1 MCNAATNNKAHL
13 TKIFKLHLNTNA
25 VAKVQQKNVA
35 AKLRNKNIFFLFG
48 FFFFGGGAYI
58 LLPYYF
64 AAGVLCVVAAG
75 VCVWLLI
82 SPTIHYLPSTR
93 HAVVSLDISGASKS
107 IRFVRT
113 NVGSFVPAIY
123 TPKTTKETI
132 QTSTNSKLQ
141 KLDGGTIKVT
151 SDVVQ
156 QDRFTYNGLYHKTV
170 LDSFEL
176 DLAGAIC
183 VWCCVLVRSK
193 NDTIFDAVTLKQ
205 YLTFLVPRI
214 FVGVLLVRVVLAVAT
229 SLHFGFL
236 LLCKFGSSPTLPKEV
251 DLPANGT
258 NTVVV
263 SKKKQNVKEVQHV

>member
-1 MCNAATNNKAHL
+1 M
-13 TKIFKLHLNTNA
+13 
-25 VAKVQQKNVA
+25 AKVQQKNVA

-141 KLDGGTIKVT
+141 KLDGGNIKLT
-151 SDVVQ
+151 SDVVAM
-156 QDRFTYNGLYHKTV
+156 DRFTYNGLYHKTV
-170 LDSFEL
+170 LDGFEL

-183 VWCCVLVRSK
+183 MYLCVLVRSK
-193 NDTIFDAVTLKQ
+193 QDTIFDVVTLRQ
-205 YLTFLVPRI
+205 YLTFLQPRI
-214 FVGVLLVRVVLAVAT
+214 FVGVLCVRVVLAVAN
-229 SLHFGFL
+229 SLYFSYLFL
-236 LLCKFGSSPTLPKEV
+236 GRFNYSPTLPIG
-251 DLPANGT
+251 ANNVPKPT
-258 NTVVV
+258 NTVMVLENI
-263 SKKKQNVKEVQHV
+263 SNVKGVQHV

>member
-1 MCNAATNNKAHL
+1 M
-13 TKIFKLHLNTNA
+13 
-25 VAKVQQKNVA
+25 AKVQTKNVA

-48 FFFFGGGAYI
+48 FFFFGVAAYM
-58 LLPYYF
+58 LLPYYLP
-64 AAGVLCVVAAG
+64 AGLVCVVVAG

-132 QTSTNSKLQ
+132 QTSTNPKLQ
-141 KLDGGTIKVT
+141 KLDGGNIKLT
-151 SDVVQ
+151 SDVVAM
-156 QDRFTYNGLYHKTV
+156 DRFTYNGAYHKTV
-170 LDSFEL
+170 LDAFEL

-183 VWCCVLVRSK
+183 MYLCVLVRSK

-205 YLTFLVPRI
+205 YLTYLQPRI
-214 FVGVLLVRVVLAVAT
+214 FVGVLCVRVLLTFAK
-229 SLHFGFL
+229 SLYFSFL
-236 LLCKFGSSPTLPKEV
+236 ILGRLNPSPTLPKGG

>member
-1 MCNAATNNKAHL
+1 M
-13 TKIFKLHLNTNA
+13 TKVRT
-25 VAKVQQKNVA
+25 KNVA

-64 AAGVLCVVAAG
+64 AAGVLCVVVAG

-141 KLDGGTIKVT
+141 KLDGGNIKLT
-151 SDVVQ
+151 SDVVAM
-156 QDRFTYNGLYHKTV
+156 DRFTYNGLYHKTV
-170 LDSFEL
+170 LDGFEL
-176 DLAGAIC
+176 DLAGAVC
-183 VWCCVLVRSK
+183 MCCCLLVRSK

-205 YLTFLVPRI
+205 YLTYLQPRI
-214 FVGVLLVRVVLAVAT
+214 FLGVLFVRVVLAVAN
-229 SLHFGFL
+229 SLYFSYLFL
-236 LLCKFGSSPTLPKEV
+236 GRFNPSPTLPIGV

-258 NTVVV
+258 NSVVV
-263 SKKKQNVKEVQHV
+263 SEKQTNVKGVQHV

>member
-1 MCNAATNNKAHL
+1 M
-13 TKIFKLHLNTNA
+13 
-25 VAKVQQKNVA
+25 AKVEQKNVA

-48 FFFFGGGAYI
+48 FFFFAGAGWL
-58 LLPYYF
+58 LLPYYLP
-64 AAGVLCVVAAG
+64 AGLVSIGLAG

-82 SPTIHYLPSTR
+82 SPTIHYLPPTR

-113 NVGSFVPAIY
+113 NVGTYCPAIY
-123 TPKTTKETI
+123 TPKSDKTTV
-132 QTSTNSKLQ
+132 QTSTNSRLQ

-156 QDRFTYNGLYHKTV
+156 QDRFTYNGNYHKTV
-170 LDSFEL
+170 LDSFEF
-176 DLAGAIC
+176 DMAGAVCI
-183 VWCCVLVRSK
+183 WCCVLVRSK

-205 YLTFLVPRI
+205 YLTFLQPRI
-214 FVGVLLVRVVLAVAT
+214 FLGVLSVRVVLAVAT
-229 SLHFGFL
+229 SLHFGYL

-263 SKKKQNVKEVQHV
+263 SEKQTNVKEVSYAN

>member
-1 MCNAATNNKAHL
+1 M
-13 TKIFKLHLNTNA
+13 
-25 VAKVQQKNVA
+25 AKVQTKNVV
-35 AKLRNKNIFFLFG
+35 AKLRYKNLYFLFG
-48 FFFFGGGAYI
+48 FFFFGGAAYL
-58 LLPYYF
+58 LLPYYLPL
-64 AAGVLCVVAAG
+64 GLVSLLAAG

-113 NVGSFVPAIY
+113 NVGSYIPAIY
-123 TPKTTKETI
+123 TPKTDKTTI
-132 QTSTNSKLQ
+132 QTSTNNKLQ

-170 LDSFEL
+170 LDAFEL

-205 YLTFLVPRI
+205 YLTYLQPRI
-214 FVGVLLVRVVLAVAT
+214 FVGVLCVRVVLAVAN
-229 SLHFGFL
+229 SLYFSYLFL
-236 LLCKFGSSPTLPKEV
+236 GRFTPSPTLPIV
-251 DLPANGT
+251 ANNVQT
-258 NTVVV
+258 PVNSAMVLENI
-263 SKKKQNVKEVQHV
+263 SNVKEVSNV

>member
-1 MCNAATNNKAHL
+1 M
-13 TKIFKLHLNTNA
+13 
-25 VAKVQQKNVA
+25 AKVQTKNVA

-113 NVGSFVPAIY
+113 NVGSYCPAIY
-123 TPKTTKETI
+123 TPKSDKTTV
-132 QTSTNSKLQ
+132 QTSTNSRLQ

-170 LDSFEL
+170 LDGFEL
-176 DLAGAIC
+176 DLAGAVC
-183 VWCCVLVRSK
+183 MCCCLLVRSK

-205 YLTFLVPRI
+205 YLTYLQPRI
-214 FVGVLLVRVVLAVAT
+214 FVLVLLVRFVLVVANGVYF
-229 SLHFGFL
+229 SFL
-236 LLCKFGSSPTLPKEV
+236 LTNRFSSSPTLPIGV
-251 DLPANGT
+251 DT
-258 NTVVV
+258 TQTVPNSAMVLKNI
-263 SKKKQNVKEVQHV
+263 SNVKEVSNV

>member
-1 MCNAATNNKAHL
+1 M
-13 TKIFKLHLNTNA
+13 
-25 VAKVQQKNVA
+25 AKVVQKNVV
-35 AKLRNKNIFFLFG
+35 AKLRYKNLYFLFG
-48 FFFFGGGAYI
+48 FFFFGGAAYL
-58 LLPYYF
+58 LLPYYLPL
-64 AAGVLCVVAAG
+64 GLVSLLAAG

-113 NVGSFVPAIY
+113 NVGSYIPAIY
-123 TPKTTKETI
+123 TPKTDKTTI
-132 QTSTNSKLQ
+132 QTSTNNKLQ

-170 LDSFEL
+170 LDAFEL

-183 VWCCVLVRSK
+183 MYLCVLVRSK
-193 NDTIFDAVTLKQ
+193 NDTIFDTVTLRQ
-205 YLTFLVPRI
+205 YLTFLQPRI
-214 FVGVLLVRVVLAVAT
+214 FVAVLLVRLVLMFAN
-229 SLHFGFL
+229 SLYFSFL
-236 LLCKFGSSPTLPKEV
+236 FLGRFNPSPTLPIGVETAQK
-251 DLPANGT
+251 PI

-263 SKKKQNVKEVQHV
+263 SEKLQSDKEVSYEN

>member
-1 MCNAATNNKAHL
+1 M
-13 TKIFKLHLNTNA
+13 
-25 VAKVQQKNVA
+25 AKVEQKNVA

-48 FFFFGGGAYI
+48 FFFFGGGGYI

-64 AAGVLCVVAAG
+64 AGGVLCIFAAG
-75 VCVWLLI
+75 VCLWLLI
-82 SPTIHYLPSTR
+82 TPTIHYLPSTR

-123 TPKTTKETI
+123 TPKTDKTTI
-132 QTSTNSKLQ
+132 QTSTNNKLQ

-170 LDSFEL
+170 LDTFEL

-183 VWCCVLVRSK
+183 MYLCVLVRSK
-193 NDTIFDAVTLKQ
+193 NDTIFDTVQLKK
-205 YLTFLVPRI
+205 YLDFLVPRI
-214 FVGVLLVRVVLAVAT
+214 FVGVLIVRVLLTFAN
-229 SLHFGFL
+229 SLYFSFL
-236 LLCKFGSSPTLPKEV
+236 FLGRFNPSPTLPIG
-251 DLPANGT
+251 ANNVQT
-258 NTVVV
+258 PVNSAMVLKNI
-263 SKKKQNVKEVQHV
+263 SNVKEVQHAN

>member
-1 MCNAATNNKAHL
+1 M
-13 TKIFKLHLNTNA
+13 
-25 VAKVQQKNVA
+25 AKVQTKNVA

-151 SDVVQ
+151 SDVVS

-170 LDSFEL
+170 LDAFEL

-193 NDTIFDAVTLKQ
+193 NDTIFDVVQLRQ

-214 FVGVLLVRVVLAVAT
+214 FVLVLLVRFVLVVANGVYF
-229 SLHFGFL
+229 SFL
-236 LLCKFGSSPTLPKEV
+236 LTNRFSSSPTLPIGV
-251 DLPANGT
+251 DT
-258 NTVVV
+258 TQTVPNSAMVLKNI
-263 SKKKQNVKEVQHV
+263 SNVKEVSNV

>member
-1 MCNAATNNKAHL
+1 M
-13 TKIFKLHLNTNA
+13 
-25 VAKVQQKNVA
+25 AKVQQKNVA
-35 AKLRNKNIFFLFG
+35 TKLRQRNALFLFG
-48 FFFFGGGAYI
+48 FFLFGGGAYI

-64 AAGVLCVVAAG
+64 AAGLLCIFAAG
-75 VCVWLLI
+75 VCLWLLI
-82 SPTIHYLPSTR
+82 TPTIHYLPSTR

-113 NVGSFVPAIY
+113 NVGSYCPAIY

-151 SDVVQ
+151 SDVVS

-170 LDSFEL
+170 LDAFEL

-193 NDTIFDAVTLKQ
+193 NDTIFDTVTLRQ

-214 FVGVLLVRVVLAVAT
+214 FVLVLLVRFVLVVANGVYF
-229 SLHFGFL
+229 SFL
-236 LLCKFGSSPTLPKEV
+236 LTNRFSSSPTLPIGV
-251 DLPANGT
+251 DT
-258 NTVVV
+258 TQTVPNSAMVLKNI
-263 SKKKQNVKEVQHV
+263 SNVKEVANV

>member
-1 MCNAATNNKAHL
+1 M
-13 TKIFKLHLNTNA
+13 
-25 VAKVQQKNVA
+25 AKVQQKNVA
-35 AKLRNKNIFFLFG
+35 AKLRNKNLLFLFG
-48 FFFFGGGAYI
+48 FFFFGGCSYL

-64 AAGVLCVVAAG
+64 AAGVLCIALAG

-123 TPKTTKETI
+123 TPKTDKTTI

-151 SDVVQ
+151 SDVVS

-170 LDSFEL
+170 LDAFEF
-176 DLAGAIC
+176 DMAGAIC
-183 VWCCVLVRSK
+183 MYLCVLVRSK
-193 NDTIFDAVTLKQ
+193 NDTIFDTVTLRQ
-205 YLTFLVPRI
+205 YLDFLMPRI
-214 FVGVLLVRVVLAVAT
+214 FVAVLVVRFVLTIANAVYF
-229 SLHFGFL
+229 SFL
-236 LLCKFGSSPTLPKEV
+236 LTNRFSSSPTLPIGV
-251 DLPANGT
+251 DT
-258 NTVVV
+258 TQTVPNSAMVLQNI
-263 SKKKQNVKEVQHV
+263 SNVKEVSNV

>member
-1 MCNAATNNKAHL
+1 M
-13 TKIFKLHLNTNA
+13 
-25 VAKVQQKNVA
+25 AKVQQKNVA
-35 AKLRNKNIFFLFG
+35 TKLRQRNALFLFG
-48 FFFFGGGAYI
+48 FFLFGGGAYI

-64 AAGVLCVVAAG
+64 AAGLLCIFAAG

-82 SPTIHYLPSTR
+82 TPTIHYLPSTR

-151 SDVVQ
+151 SDVVAM
-156 QDRFTYNGLYHKTV
+156 DRFTYNGLYHKTV
-170 LDSFEL
+170 LDGFEL

-183 VWCCVLVRSK
+183 MYLCVLVRSK
-193 NDTIFDAVTLKQ
+193 NDTIFDVVQLRQ

-214 FVGVLLVRVVLAVAT
+214 FVLVLLVRFVLVVANGVYF
-229 SLHFGFL
+229 SFL
-236 LLCKFGSSPTLPKEV
+236 LTNRFSSSPTLPIGV
-251 DLPANGT
+251 DT
-258 NTVVV
+258 TQTVPNSAMVLKNI
-263 SKKKQNVKEVQHV
+263 SNVKEVSNV

>member
-1 MCNAATNNKAHL
+1 M
-13 TKIFKLHLNTNA
+13 TKVRT
-25 VAKVQQKNVA
+25 KNVA

-48 FFFFGGGAYI
+48 FFFFAGAGWL
-58 LLPYYF
+58 LLPYYLP
-64 AAGVLCVVAAG
+64 AGLVSIGLAG

-82 SPTIHYLPSTR
+82 SPTIHYLPPTR

-141 KLDGGTIKVT
+141 KLDGGNIKLT

-156 QDRFTYNGLYHKTV
+156 MDRFTYNGLYHKTV
-170 LDSFEL
+170 LDGFEL
-176 DLAGAIC
+176 DLAGAVC
-183 VWCCVLVRSK
+183 MCCCLLVRSK
-193 NDTIFDAVTLKQ
+193 NDTIFDVVTLRQ
-205 YLTFLVPRI
+205 YLTFLQPRI
-214 FVGVLLVRVVLAVAT
+214 FVGVLCVRVVLAVAN
-229 SLHFGFL
+229 SLYFSYLFL
-236 LLCKFGSSPTLPKEV
+236 GRFNPSPTLPIGV

-258 NTVVV
+258 NSVVV
-263 SKKKQNVKEVQHV
+263 SEKQTNVKGVQYAN

>member
-1 MCNAATNNKAHL
+1 M
-13 TKIFKLHLNTNA
+13 
-25 VAKVQQKNVA
+25 AKVVQKNVA
-35 AKLRNKNIFFLFG
+35 AKLRYKNLYFLFG
-48 FFFFGGGAYI
+48 FFTFGICSYL
-58 LLPYYF
+58 LLPYYLPL
-64 AAGVLCVVAAG
+64 GLVSLLAAG

-141 KLDGGTIKVT
+141 KLDGGNIKLT
-151 SDVVQ
+151 SDVVAM
-156 QDRFTYNGLYHKTV
+156 DRFTYNGLYHKTV
-170 LDSFEL
+170 LDAFEL

-193 NDTIFDAVTLKQ
+193 NDTIFDTATLRQ

-214 FVGVLLVRVVLAVAT
+214 FVAVLLVRLVLMFAS
-229 SLHFGFL
+229 SLYYTFL
-236 LLCKFGSSPTLPKEV
+236 F
-251 DLPANGT
+251 
-258 NTVVV
+258 
-263 SKKKQNVKEVQHV
+263 

>member
-1 MCNAATNNKAHL
+1 M
-13 TKIFKLHLNTNA
+13 
-25 VAKVQQKNVA
+25 AKVQTKNVA

-141 KLDGGTIKVT
+141 KLDGGNIKLT
-151 SDVVQ
+151 SDVVAM
-156 QDRFTYNGLYHKTV
+156 DRFTYNGLYHKTV
-170 LDSFEL
+170 LDGFEL
-176 DLAGAIC
+176 DLAGAVC
-183 VWCCVLVRSK
+183 MCCCLLVRSK

-205 YLTFLVPRI
+205 YLTYLQPRI
-214 FVGVLLVRVVLAVAT
+214 FLGVLFVRVVLAVAN
-229 SLHFGFL
+229 SLYFSYLFL
-236 LLCKFGSSPTLPKEV
+236 GRFNPSPTLPIGV

-258 NTVVV
+258 NSVVV
-263 SKKKQNVKEVQHV
+263 SEKQTNVKGVQYAN

>member
-1 MCNAATNNKAHL
+1 M
-13 TKIFKLHLNTNA
+13 
-25 VAKVQQKNVA
+25 AKVQQKNVA

-48 FFFFGGGAYI
+48 FFFFAGAGWL

-64 AAGVLCVVAAG
+64 AAGLLCIFAAG
-75 VCVWLLI
+75 VCLWLLI
-82 SPTIHYLPSTR
+82 TPTIHYLPPTR

-151 SDVVQ
+151 SDVVAM
-156 QDRFTYNGLYHKTV
+156 DRFTYNGLYHKTV
-170 LDSFEL
+170 LDGFEL
-176 DLAGAIC
+176 DLAGAVC
-183 VWCCVLVRSK
+183 MCCCLLVRSK

-205 YLTFLVPRI
+205 YLTYLQPRI
-214 FVGVLLVRVVLAVAT
+214 FLGVLFVRVVLAVAN
-229 SLHFGFL
+229 SLYFSYLFL
-236 LLCKFGSSPTLPKEV
+236 GRFNPSPTLPIGV

-258 NTVVV
+258 NSVVV
-263 SKKKQNVKEVQHV
+263 SEKQTNVKGVQHV

>member
-1 MCNAATNNKAHL
+1 M
-13 TKIFKLHLNTNA
+13 
-25 VAKVQQKNVA
+25 AKVQTKNVA
-35 AKLRNKNIFFLFG
+35 TKLRNKNIFFLFG

-113 NVGSFVPAIY
+113 NVGSYCPAIY
-123 TPKTTKETI
+123 TPKSDKTTV
-132 QTSTNSKLQ
+132 QTSTNSRLQ

-170 LDSFEL
+170 LDGFEL
-176 DLAGAIC
+176 DLAGAVC
-183 VWCCVLVRSK
+183 MCCCLLVRSK

-205 YLTFLVPRI
+205 YLTYLQPRI
-214 FVGVLLVRVVLAVAT
+214 FLGVLFVRVVLAVAN
-229 SLHFGFL
+229 SLYFSYLFL
-236 LLCKFGSSPTLPKEV
+236 GRFNPSPTLPIGV
-251 DLPANGT
+251 DT
-258 NTVVV
+258 TQTVPNSAMVLKNI
-263 SKKKQNVKEVQHV
+263 SNVKEVSNV

>member
-1 MCNAATNNKAHL
+1 M
-13 TKIFKLHLNTNA
+13 
-25 VAKVQQKNVA
+25 AKVQTKNVA

-82 SPTIHYLPSTR
+82 TPTIHYLPSTR

-141 KLDGGTIKVT
+141 KLDGGNIKLT
-151 SDVVQ
+151 SDVVAM
-156 QDRFTYNGLYHKTV
+156 DRFTYNGLYHKTV
-170 LDSFEL
+170 LDGFEL
-176 DLAGAIC
+176 DLAGAVC
-183 VWCCVLVRSK
+183 MCCCLLVRSK

-205 YLTFLVPRI
+205 YLTYLQPRI
-214 FVGVLLVRVVLAVAT
+214 FLGVLFVRVVLAVAN
-229 SLHFGFL
+229 SLYFSYLFL
-236 LLCKFGSSPTLPKEV
+236 GRFNPSPTLPIGV

-258 NTVVV
+258 NSVVV
-263 SKKKQNVKEVQHV
+263 SEKQTNVKGVQYAN